1 LLDKEVAMTG
11 LFALILAARLDGDR
25 IADWLV
31 DHGVR
36 IAVILAVVAIILLIL
51 RHAVPRAVDAM
62 VRRRALGR
70 SPDETAKRVKTLTTV
85 FVWTVEVVLLFVA
98 LFMVLPELGVNIAP
112 ILAGVGVVGIAI
124 GLGAQTLV
132 RDTINGLF
140 ILIENQY
147 GIGDVITVAGISG
160 RVEEV
165 NLRRTVL
172 RDLDGTVHS
181 VPNSEIRVASNH
193 TREWSGVNMD
203 VTVAYGAD
211 LDKATAVIDRVGKE
225 LAADPQYVDLI
236 TQPPHVVRV
245 DAFKDSGVSLKVL
258 GVTKPIRQW
267 EVMGELR
274 KRLKKAFEE
283 EGIELRW

>member
-1 LLDKEVAMTG
+1 MTA

-98 LFMVLPELGVNIAP
+98 LFMVLPELGVNVAP
-112 ILAGVGVVGIAI
+112 IIAGVGVVGIAI

-225 LAADPQYVDLI
+225 LAADPQYADLI

-258 GVTKPIRQW
+258 GVTRPIRQW

-283 EGIELRW
+283 ESIELRW

>member
-1 LLDKEVAMTG
+1 MTA
-11 LFALILAARLDGDR
+11 LFALILGARLDGDR

-98 LFMVLPELGVNIAP
+98 LFMVLPELGVNVAP

-225 LAADPQYVDLI
+225 LAADPQYADLI

-283 EGIELRW
+283 ERIDLRW

>member
-1 LLDKEVAMTG
+1 MSSIPS
-11 LFALILAARLDGDR
+11 LFARITSDR
-25 IADWLV
+25 VTDWLV
-31 DHGVR
+31 THGLR
-36 IAVILAVVAIILLIL
+36 IVVIVAFIIVVFAVFRAVVPHVVEAT
-51 RHAVPRAVDAM
+51 
-62 VRRRALGR
+62 VRRQMAGRPEEETSKRA
-70 SPDETAKRVKTLTTV
+70 KTLLNAVLRTA
-85 FVWTVEVVLLFVA
+85 EVVLAIIA
-98 LFMVLPELGVNIAP
+98 LLMVLPELSVNIGAL
-112 ILAGVGVVGIAI
+112 LAGVGIAGIAI
-124 GLGAQTLV
+124 GFGAQTLV
-132 RDTINGLF
+132 RDTLNGLF

-225 LAADPQYVDLI
+225 LAADPQYADLI

-258 GVTKPIRQW
+258 GVTRPIRQW

-283 EGIELRW
+283 ERIDLRW